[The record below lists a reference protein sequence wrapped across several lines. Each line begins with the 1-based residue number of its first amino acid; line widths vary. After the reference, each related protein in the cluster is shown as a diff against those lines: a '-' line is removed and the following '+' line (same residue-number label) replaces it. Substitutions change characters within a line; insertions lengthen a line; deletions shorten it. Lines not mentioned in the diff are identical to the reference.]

1 MRRLTLILAGLSLSS
16 PAFAAVNQQ
25 PIEPIEVPPS
35 VEQGLDMVYI
45 DRSIAPSMEAR
56 DAQLHDLG
64 FEAGRAAPI
73 DMFLPVHPL
82 YTDLRR
88 GLVRYEMD
96 YGNLPQV
103 KIPAGPVLK
112 LNSTGDRVTL
122 LRQRL
127 GLPEGTKFDAPLA
140 AAVKKYQDVHGFKA
154 DGIAGAATIDSL
166 NLGYKHYANVLLL
179 NLERARRLPRT
190 SETGRY
196 ILVDA
201 GSAKLWMYENGRPV
215 DSMRVIVGSHATET
229 PMMAAQLKYLS
240 LNPWWNTPPELVQKS
255 VAPGVLKEGLK
266 YLTDR
271 DYEVLSDWS
280 ENPKVLDPTTVDWKA
295 VADGKE
301 EVRMRRG
308 PGPWNSMGDMKF
320 NMPNDFGIYLHDVPQ
335 MEKNYFDKDDRWISN
350 GCIRL
355 QDAHRLAKW
364 LFGSLPRASGS
375 PEENVD
381 LPDPVPVYVTY
392 LTAEAGPDGA
402 KFRRDPY
409 NRDPALLARYFDE
422 AKPQQVAS
430 YGN

>member
-1 MRRLTLILAGLSLSS
+1 MRRLTLILAGLSLSTS
-16 PAFAAVNQQ
+16 AYAAVNEQ

-45 DRSIAPSMEAR
+45 DKSIAPSMEAR

-103 KIPAGPVLK
+103 KVPEGLALK
-112 LNSTGDRVTL
+112 LNSTGDRVAL

-127 GLPEGTKFDAPLA
+127 GLPEGTKFDAALA
-140 AAVKKYQDVHGFKA
+140 EAVKKYQSVHGFKA
-154 DGIAGAATIDSL
+154 DGIVGNATIGSL
-166 NLGYKHYANVLLL
+166 NLGYKHYENVLLL

-215 DSMRVIVGSHATET
+215 DSMRVIVGNHVTET

-271 DYEVLSDWS
+271 DYEVLSDWG
-280 ENPKVLDPTTVDWKA
+280 ENPQVLDPATIDWQG
-295 VADGKE
+295 VADGKV

-308 PGPWNSMGDMKF
+308 PGEWNSMGDMKF
-320 NMPNDFGIYLHDVPQ
+320 NMPNDFGIYLHDVPEF
-335 MEKNYFDKDDRWISN
+335 EKNLFDKDDRWISN

-364 LFGSLPRASGS
+364 LFGTLPHASGS

-381 LPDPVPVYVTY
+381 LPEPVPVYVTY
-392 LTAEAGPDGA
+392 LTAEAGADGA
-402 KFRRDPY
+402 KFRPDPY
-409 NRDPALLARYFDE
+409 NRDPALLARYFDDGQ
-422 AKPQQVAS
+422 QQVAAVS
-430 YGN
+430 R

>member
-1 MRRLTLILAGLSLSS
+1 MRRLFWILAGLSLSS
-16 PAFAAVNQQ
+16 TAYAAVNQQ

-35 VEQGLDMVYI
+35 VEQGLDMVYV

-64 FEAGRAAPI
+64 FEAGKAAPI

-88 GLVRYEMD
+88 ALVRYEMD

-103 KIPAGPVLK
+103 QIPAGPVLK
-112 LNSTGDRVTL
+112 LNTTGDRVAL

-127 GLPEGTKFDAPLA
+127 GLPEGTKFDAALD
-140 AAVKKYQDVHGFKA
+140 AAVKKYQAVHGLKA
-154 DGIAGAATIDSL
+154 DGVAGAGTIDSI
-166 NLGYKHYANVLLL
+166 NLGYKHYEDVLLL

-190 SETGRY
+190 TEKGRY

-215 DSMRVIVGSHATET
+215 DSMRVIVGSKATET

-271 DYEVLSDWS
+271 DYQVLSDWGDD
-280 ENPKVLDPTTVDWKA
+280 PKVLDPATVDWQA
-295 VADGKE
+295 VADGKAD
-301 EVRMRRG
+301 VRMRRG
-308 PGPWNSMGDMKF
+308 PGEWNSMGDMKF
-320 NMPNDFGIYLHDVPQ
+320 NMPNDFGIYLHDVPN
-335 MEKNYFDKDDRWISN
+335 MERNLFDKDDRWVSN

-364 LFGSLPRASGS
+364 LFGDLPHAQG
-375 PEENVD
+375 PTEENVD
-381 LPDPVPVYVTY
+381 LPKPVPVYVTY
-392 LTAEAGPDGA
+392 LTAEAGPDGP

-409 NRDPALLARYFDE
+409 NHDPALLARYFGDGQ
-422 AKPQQVAS
+422 QQVAAI
-430 YGN
+430 NR